1 MKGQAERDNIEVE
14 REVLEVDLLFVGA
27 GTATLSAVIRLADLC
42 RERDLD
48 LPSIL
53 VIEKASEIGGHQL
66 SGAVMDPIGIRELF
80 PDYVEQGFPIQH
92 TVTEEAIYF
101 LGKKRA
107 FRLPVVPPPMAN
119 HGNLVVSASEVVQ
132 WLAEK
137 AEDRGIDIY
146 PGFAAFKPLYDGDR
160 VAGVQIQDSGIGQDG
175 EPKQTFEPGPEIR
188 AKCTIF
194 GEGSRGSCT
203 KQIVERFELEGPNPQ
218 AYETGVKEIWR
229 VKPENHRP
237 GRVIHTMF
245 WPQDSGTFG
254 GSWIYDMK
262 DNLVSVGFVTG
273 LNYENPYTDP
283 HDNMQRFKLHPMVR
297 KILEGGECIRYGA
310 KTMPAAGLH
319 GMPRLAVDGAMLV
332 GDSAGFCNG
341 GRLKGIHMAMKSGM
355 IAAQSLLEA
364 IEADDYSAH
373 KLLRCQELFEE
384 SWAYKEH
391 RAYRNFHGSF
401 DWAQKSPQW
410 LPSLIRQMP
419 FLANSTVFAAMS
431 GGRGLVSRIKTHEDH
446 SHMKKLADLS
456 PRDRRKAEKVDYDNK
471 YTFDKVTAVAL
482 AGSVHEP
489 DQPHHLKVADTDICS
504 TRCVEEYGN
513 PCQHFC
519 PADVYEMI
527 PVSADDASLRLVIH
541 HENCVHCKTCD
552 VVDPYAQ
559 ITWTT
564 PQGGEGP
571 DYTKM

>member
-1 MKGQAERDNIEVE
+1 VSDCSDDAV

-42 RERDLD
+42 REREIDM
-48 LPSIL
+48 PSIL
-53 VIEKASEIGGHQL
+53 VIEKAAEIGGHQL
-66 SGAVMDPIGIRELF
+66 SGAVIDTTAIQELF
-80 PDYVEQGFPIQH
+80 PNYEDEGFPIQH
-92 TVTEEAIYF
+92 RVTEESVYF
-101 LGKKRA
+101 LSEKRSL
-107 FRLPVVPPPMAN
+107 RLPIAPPPMAN
-119 HGNLVVSASEVVQ
+119 HGNIVLSASELVQ
-132 WLAEK
+132 WLAAK
-137 AEDRGIDIY
+137 AEEREIEIY
-146 PGFAAFKPLYDGDR
+146 PGFAARKPLYDGER
-160 VAGVQIQDSGIGQDG
+160 VAGVQIQDAGIGQDG
-175 EPKQTFEPGPEIR
+175 KPRGTFEPGPEIR

-203 KQIVERFELEGPNPQ
+203 KEIVERFGIAGTNPQ

-229 VKPENHRP
+229 IKPENHRP

-245 WPQDSGTFG
+245 WPHDGGTFG

-262 DNLVSVGFVTG
+262 DDLVSVGFVTG
-273 LNYENPYTDP
+273 LNYESPYTDP
-283 HDNMQRFKLHPMVR
+283 HDNMQRFKLHPMIR
-297 KILEGGECIRYGA
+297 KILDGGECIRYGA
-310 KTMPAAGLH
+310 KTMPVGGLH
-319 GMPRLAVDGAMLV
+319 TMPRLAVDGAMLV

-355 IAAQSLLEA
+355 IAAETLIEA
-364 IEADDYSAH
+364 IEADDFSAA
-373 KLLRCQELFEE
+373 KLLHAEVLFKE

-391 RAYRNFHGSF
+391 RAYRNFHASF
-401 DWAQKSPQW
+401 DWAQKMPEW
-410 LPSLIRQMP
+410 LPSLLRQLP
-419 FLANSTVFAAMS
+419 FLLNSAVVAMVT
-431 GGRGLVSRIKTHEDH
+431 GGRGLVSQIRTHQDH
-446 SHMKKLADLS
+446 THMKKLDELTK
-456 PRDRRKAEKVDYDNK
+456 RDRRKANKVEYDNK

-482 AGSVHEP
+482 AGSMHEP
-489 DQPHHLKVADTDICS
+489 DQPPHLVVADTDLCS

-527 PVSADDASLRLVIH
+527 PNPGEESGQRLVIH

-552 VVDPYAQ
+552 VADPYAQ